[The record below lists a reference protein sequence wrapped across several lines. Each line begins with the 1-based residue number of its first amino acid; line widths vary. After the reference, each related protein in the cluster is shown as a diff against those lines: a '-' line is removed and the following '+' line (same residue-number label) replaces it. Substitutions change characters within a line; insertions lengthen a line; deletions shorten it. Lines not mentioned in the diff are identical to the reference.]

1 MIFFM
6 QKVLLAFD
14 LISSIAIY
22 LVVNE
27 YVKESP

>member
-6 QKVLLAFD
+6 QKVILTVD
-14 LISSIAIY
+14 LIGSIAIY
-22 LVVNE
+22 LVVNK